1 MLRTFASRSSQTLRN
16 TNVRPFTQSSV
27 QRVEGYPNN
36 ASTNSKTKTD
46 MLPDDEHSVNK
57 AKKGDTNDIQTANL
71 KDGIDSRKA
80 GTGGHATEGRDSAGG
95 KAKAKKE
102 FPEAP
107 DQIGMQDE
115 RGGRGG

>member
-1 MLRTFASRSSQTLRN
+1 MLRTFASRSSQNLRR
-16 TNVRPFTQSSV
+16 TNVRPFTQSAV

-71 KDGIDSRKA
+71 KDGVEYVQQP
-80 GTGGHATEGRDSAGG
+80 TTHGRRYIQSNGLRRRRCVLHRY
-95 KAKAKKE
+95 
-102 FPEAP
+102 EAMCMSQYWP
-107 DQIGMQDE
+107 DG
-115 RGGRGG
+115 